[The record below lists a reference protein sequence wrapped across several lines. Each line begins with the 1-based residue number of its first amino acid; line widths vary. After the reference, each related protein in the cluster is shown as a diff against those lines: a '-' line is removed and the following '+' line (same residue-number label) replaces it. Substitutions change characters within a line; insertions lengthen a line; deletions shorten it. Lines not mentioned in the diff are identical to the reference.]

1 MISLYFEKQEGQLCA
16 QHALNSLLQGSYFT
30 PMDLAEIASSLDKVE
45 SQTCSQ
51 LVKENMDDSGYF
63 SVQVISKALEIWN
76 LELIH
81 VDSSRVKGV
90 KLELEDAFI
99 CNYENHWFTLRN
111 FSHSL
116 LSLEDQGWYNLD
128 STLDA
133 PRKIS
138 ETYLELFLLELKNSG
153 YTIFIIRGEL
163 PLSQILDSTSREAQ
177 EEFDQDLET
186 AIAQSLSY

>member
-1 MISLYFEKQEGQLCA
+1 
-16 QHALNSLLQGSYFT
+16 
-30 PMDLAEIASSLDKVE
+30 MDLAEIASTLDKEE

-51 LVKENMDDSGYF
+51 LAKENMDDSGYF

-90 KLELEDAFI
+90 KLELEEAFI

-116 LSLEDQGWYNLD
+116 ASTQDLGWYNLD
-128 STLDA
+128 STLEA
-133 PRKIS
+133 PSKIS
-138 ETYLELFLLELKNSG
+138 ETYLVLYLLELKNSG
-153 YTIFIIRGEL
+153 YTIFIIRGQL
-163 PLSQILDSTSREAQ
+163 PSSQNLDYTSRDAQ
-177 EEFDQDLET
+177 DVDFDKDLEA
-186 AIAQSLSY
+186 AIAQSLS

>member
-1 MISLYFEKQEGQLCA
+1 MYFEKQQGQLCA
-16 QHALNSLLQGSYFT
+16 QHALNSLLQGPYFT
-30 PMDLAEIASSLDKVE
+30 PMDLAEIAATLDKVE
-45 SQTCSQ
+45 SETCSQ
-51 LVKENMDDSGYF
+51 LAMENMDDSGYF

-90 KLELEDAFI
+90 KLEEEEAFI
-99 CNYENHWFTLRN
+99 CNYENHWFSLRN

-116 LSLEDQGWYNLD
+116 RSQADHGWYNFD

-138 ETYLELFLLELKNSG
+138 DTYLVMYLLELKNSG
-153 YTIFIIRGEL
+153 YTIFMIRGKL
-163 PLSQILDSTSREAQ
+163 PIPQTLDFVSKEPQ
-177 EEFDQDLET
+177 GDFDEDLEI
-186 AIAQSLSY
+186 AIAHSLSYFE